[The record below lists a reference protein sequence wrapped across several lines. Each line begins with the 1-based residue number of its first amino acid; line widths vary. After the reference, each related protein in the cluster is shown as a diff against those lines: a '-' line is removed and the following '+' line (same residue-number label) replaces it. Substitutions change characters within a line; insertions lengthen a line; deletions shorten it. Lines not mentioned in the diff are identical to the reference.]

1 MNRPAGAAD
10 AVEAPASGV
19 SAATTATA
27 VKMESF
33 LRLCQD
39 IPLLLDCVK
48 NRVVRSRTRE
58 SGADLRRVWH
68 MVGGGL
74 AVLARTAH
82 GFVRGTPAVPVPHL
96 SAGLPLIVVH
106 EWRQGEGEGTPLV
119 PLILPA
125 GKIHRRSGSLRRA
138 RWSLPRRTPPAR
150 RPSPRPA

>member
-27 VKMESF
+27 VKMDSF

-39 IPLLLDCVK
+39 IPLLLDCVR
-48 NRVVRSRTRE
+48 NPDVRSRTRE
-58 SGADLRRVWH
+58 GGADLPRVWH
-68 MVGGGL
+68 LVSGL

-96 SAGLPLIVVH
+96 SAGLSLIVAH
-106 EWRQGEGEGTPLV
+106 EWRQGGGEGTPLV

-125 GKIHRRSGSLRRA
+125 GKIRRLTRSRGRA
-138 RWSLPRRTPPAR
+138 GRSASRSAPAGR
-150 RPSPRPA
+150 PPSPSPA